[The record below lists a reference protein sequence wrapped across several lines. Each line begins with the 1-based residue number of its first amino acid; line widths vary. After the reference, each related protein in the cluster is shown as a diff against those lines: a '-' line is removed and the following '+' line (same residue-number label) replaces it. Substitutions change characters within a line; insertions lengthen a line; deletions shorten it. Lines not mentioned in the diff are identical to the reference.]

1 MKIKSISK
9 FVSLAIAL
17 ILVLSLVACGSS
29 SSSNDT
35 STPAASE
42 ETQVVEATAEPAK
55 EAEPVTLKFLSNL
68 PDRASGQGLLEQTL
82 LDNYMKENQNIKIQV
97 EALQDE
103 PYKQKFKAYTASND
117 LPDMYMVWGLPAF
130 FNPVMKG
137 GLAAELNTAD
147 YDSYNF
153 FKGSLDGFSMDG
165 KLYGLPR
172 NTDYMFLYYNQAIFD
187 KNSVKVPTTYEE
199 LLEAT
204 KAFKAKGITPCAM
217 NGKDRWAIALMIQD
231 LQLKA
236 GGDQKAIYNALDKK
250 TSFATD
256 EGLLKGAQLT
266 KQLMDAKFFQP
277 SFSAADYGAANNLF
291 AQEKAA
297 MYYMGEWETGMAS
310 NEKFPESFRKNLHAI
325 PFPVLKD
332 AKGKATDLISWNGG
346 GFAVFANSKVK
357 DEAIKLLNYIF
368 IPDNWAKQSW
378 QMGVNV
384 PAQKFDTYFTGK
396 ETDVQKE
403 VVKILNDS
411 TSASGSPLIDA
422 STSAFKEDAQNFAL
436 SLAVGTLTPEK
447 YLEEL
452 DKAADKA
459 KAESGN

>member
-1 MKIKSISK
+1 
-9 FVSLAIAL
+9 
-17 ILVLSLVACGSS
+17 
-29 SSSNDT
+29 
-35 STPAASE
+35 
-42 ETQVVEATAEPAK
+42 
-55 EAEPVTLKFLSNL
+55 
-68 PDRASGQGLLEQTL
+68 
-82 LDNYMKENQNIKIQV
+82 
-97 EALQDE
+97 
-103 PYKQKFKAYTASND
+103 
-117 LPDMYMVWGLPAF
+117 
-130 FNPVMKG
+130 
-137 GLAAELNTAD
+137 
-147 YDSYNF
+147 
-153 FKGSLDGFSMDG
+153 
-165 KLYGLPR
+165 
-172 NTDYMFLYYNQAIFD
+172 
-187 KNSVKVPTTYEE
+187 
-199 LLEAT
+199 
-204 KAFKAKGITPCAM
+204 
-217 NGKDRWAIALMIQD
+217 
-231 LQLKA
+231 
-236 GGDQKAIYNALDKK
+236 
-250 TSFATD
+250 
-256 EGLLKGAQLT
+256 LLKGAQLT

-325 PFPVLKD
+325 PFPMLKD